1 MWNSSIR
8 LPTEKITNQDSE
20 GFTKESWEFT
30 EEIPARFLDT
40 TRMDETLAN
49 QCGYQA
55 DLVAEIMACNYNGA
69 SFFIDAAT
77 ESRYEIKRTF
87 RLENSGKV
95 QLTGERREHGK
106 I

>member
-20 GFTKESWEFT
+20 GFAEESWKFT

-49 QCGYQA
+49 QYGYRA

-69 SFFIDAAT
+69 SFFVDVTT
-77 ESRYEIKRTF
+77 ESEYEIKRTF
-87 RLENSGKV
+87 CSENSGKI